1 MESKSDRFESK
12 IDSFRTMPAGT
23 ARDRARPLVEMMVRQ
38 QQAIRGQKMSAYDD
52 VGGWLGVK
60 RTWVRRLL
68 GGQEVG
74 MSGDRLLRIAAAY
87 RKHCA
92 AVEQSTTKERADH
105 GSPLGGVPCDS
116 CWPGR
121 AGSGRPW
128 PRCRVGPRF
137 IWAPAP
143 ARAVRP

>member
-92 AVEQSTTKERADH
+92 AVEQSTTKERETTARRWEEFHAILAGLGEPD
-105 GSPLGGVPCDS
+105 LGGPGLAAE
-116 CWPGR
+116 PGR
-121 AGSGRPW
+121 DRI
-128 PRCRVGPRF
+128 C
-137 IWAPAP
+137 AP
-143 ARAVRP
+143 ARQDGRP